1 MSYYKIQQWFG
12 FFKYKIDDIRI
23 SYKGLNII
31 IQRTPKEKLVCP
43 VCKSSKIRFY
53 GAVPRVLRDLSIS
66 NRITHILFHQN
77 RIYCSQCGVHRERIS
92 FADRHARHTRR
103 FERFIFSLCHYMT
116 ISDVSRIFKLS
127 WDEVKNIDMKYLGR
141 RYKRPPF
148 KNLRIIGVDEIA
160 LKKGHTYLTIV
171 VNLEK
176 GEVIY
181 VGKGRKQETLETFFY
196 SLGPTRC
203 RRIKAI
209 AMDIWSPYISAAQ
222 NLLPKAKIVFDK
234 FHILSSF
241 GRVIDTIRRN
251 EYTLALKEDREI
263 IKGSRYLLLKNKPD
277 LSHNQK
283 LHLAKLLS
291 INFNL
296 NLVYILKDD
305 LHQLWK
311 YDDKE
316 EAENHLNLWIQKALE
331 TKIPVLRTFAET
343 LERYKNGI
351 LNYYYYR
358 ITTAKV
364 EGINNKIK
372 VLKRKV
378 YGFGDLVYF
387 ALKIFD
393 LHNIESGFV

>member
-1 MSYYKIQQWFG
+1 
-12 FFKYKIDDIRI
+12 
-23 SYKGLNII
+23 
-31 IQRTPKEKLVCP
+31 
-43 VCKSSKIRFY
+43 
-53 GAVPRVLRDLSIS
+53 
-66 NRITHILFHQN
+66 
-77 RIYCSQCGVHRERIS
+77 
-92 FADRHARHTRR
+92 
-103 FERFIFSLCHYMT
+103 
-116 ISDVSRIFKLS
+116 
-127 WDEVKNIDMKYLGR
+127 
-141 RYKRPPF
+141 
-148 KNLRIIGVDEIA
+148 
-160 LKKGHTYLTIV
+160 
-171 VNLEK
+171 
-176 GEVIY
+176 
-181 VGKGRKQETLETFFY
+181 
-196 SLGPTRC
+196 
-203 RRIKAI
+203 
-209 AMDIWSPYISAAQ
+209 MDIWSPYISAAQ